1 MTFDQPLDA
10 SGDFTISCWV
20 TFSGLN
26 GAFFYDSVNDI
37 SFLHREYSNY
47 YGVRYRLL
55 SSEGNGQYSSLP
67 NSGGPNHL
75 LMTARNGT
83 IYLYLNGSSKG
94 SVTQPSVGQITD
106 IKAMVGNITEIRYWN
121 VSVTDEQISVIYSNS
136 KYY

>member
-1 MTFDQPLDA
+1 M
-10 SGDFTISCWV
+10 
-20 TFSGLN
+20 
-26 GAFFYDSVNDI
+26 DSIVV
-37 SFLHREYSNY
+37 F
-47 YGVRYRLL
+47 
-55 SSEGNGQYSSLP
+55 Q
-67 NSGGPNHL
+67 NSGGPYHL

-121 VSVTDEQISVIYSNS
+121 VSVTDEQISMLYSNS